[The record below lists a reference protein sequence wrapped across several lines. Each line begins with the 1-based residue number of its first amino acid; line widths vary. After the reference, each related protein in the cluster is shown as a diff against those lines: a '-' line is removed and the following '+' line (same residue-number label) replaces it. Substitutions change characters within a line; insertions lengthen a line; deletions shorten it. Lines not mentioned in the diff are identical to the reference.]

1 METLVKISAFLNK
14 YRWAIT
20 MALFISCIM
29 QQCTISTL
37 RSEISFLKHKYEEPA
52 NNELLSDNQISKDE
66 ISIEEHSVVPEKT
79 EASDVNSIIIIVI
92 IMISLISTGIF
103 LLWKFSIFPFS
114 IWVGGKLW
122 QDLTGKIV
130 YTLKITNRGR
140 ETVNVGNAMIEF
152 INFKDQRKFRM
163 PVSDFP
169 LSLTKGTQHTVN
181 VSLQKL
187 LEQNMDLLDYKMIR
201 VSIECNGKKRR
212 TMPLG
217 VKWKR

>member
-1 METLVKISAFLNK
+1 METLAKISAFLNK

-20 MALFISCIM
+20 MSLFLCCVL

-37 RSEISFLKHKYEEPA
+37 RSEISFLKNKYEEPA
-52 NNELLSDNQISKDE
+52 NNELLTDNEAQALPLEETQADE
-66 ISIEEHSVVPEKT
+66 VVANSNSGVIVSVMSIVLLIAIVV
-79 EASDVNSIIIIVI
+79 
-92 IMISLISTGIF
+92 F
-103 LLWKFSIFPFS
+103 LLWKFSIFPFG
-114 IWVGGKLW
+114 IWVSGKLW

-152 INFKDQRKFRM
+152 INFKEQRKFKM

-169 LSLTKGTQHTVN
+169 LSLTKGTSHVVN
-181 VSLQKL
+181 ISLQKL
-187 LEQNMDLLDYKMIR
+187 LEQHQELLDYKMIR
-201 VSIECNGKKRR
+201 VSVECDGKTKK

-217 VKWKR
+217 VRWKK